1 MRRHIDAQ
9 SAGKANRIGHVMV
22 AATILLML
30 MAAMI
35 PPLGAATTEP
45 VLQWTA
51 GGLSAGTDSAG
62 QAARM
67 AVDAWGNVAV
77 VSGPSGGRDLAVTS
91 HTANGLFRWR
101 STVSP
106 TSGTFTG
113 DWVVAAP
120 NGDFLAVGHSVNSS
134 GNPIQS
140 TLVRFDMN
148 GALLWRVD
156 PAVGFLPTVGRLVVD
171 ADGNAYLALSGRGSG
186 MFVQKYDPSGTLL
199 WSQQDLTGSGY
210 ALASSLALSPDGAD
224 VVVTGGIS
232 GGASWNTIAYD
243 AATGARKWQ
252 ATAAEGTTAKDV
264 VLDGKRVY
272 VTGQGATGAGTPA
285 LKYFLTVVA
294 YERATG
300 KRLWRTD
307 RKPADGSDAFGLRM
321 AMAPDGS
328 LAVTGQTNRGFLDW
342 YTVALETTGAVRW
355 EAVRDGKL
363 NQDEIPRAVLV
374 MPDGTT
380 VVTGRGG
387 PNLAG
392 GFIPG
397 VTAGYSSSGQL
408 LWVAFSTLETTWAA
422 ALPNSNVCATGGYDA
437 LITCWSVPANVVTPP
452 TEPPPPSVVT
462 VPTAPA
468 NLTASSTVRR
478 RIDLVWR
485 NTASD
490 ASSIT
495 VERCTGSGCSAF
507 APVAQLAATA
517 SSWSDSAVK
526 SKSAYSYRLRAV
538 NAAGSSE
545 YSNTASVTAR

>member
-1 MRRHIDAQ
+1 MRQHFNAQ
-9 SAGKANRIGHVMV
+9 SLIPACRIGRAM
-22 AATILLML
+22 AAAAVVLML
-30 MAAMI
+30 TVGMV
-35 PPLGAATTEP
+35 PPVGAAITEP

-51 GGLSAGTDSAG
+51 GGLSAGIDSAG

-67 AVDAWGNVAV
+67 AVDARGNVAI
-77 VSGPSGGRDLAVTS
+77 VSGPSGGRNLAVTS
-91 HTANGLFRWR
+91 YTENGVFRWR
-101 STVSP
+101 STVNP
-106 TSGTFTG
+106 ASGTFVG

-120 NGDFLAVGHSVNSS
+120 GGDFLAVGHSVNSS

-140 TLVRFDMN
+140 TLVRFDTN

-156 PAVGFLPTVGRLVVD
+156 PAVGFLPAVGRLVVD
-171 ADGNAYLALSGRGSG
+171 ADGNAYLAVSGRGSG
-186 MFVQKYDPSGTLL
+186 MFVQKYDPSGALL
-199 WSQQDLTGSGY
+199 WSQRDATGSGY
-210 ALASSLALSPDGAD
+210 ALAASLALSPDGAD

-232 GGASWNTIAYD
+232 GGALWNTIAYD
-243 AATGARKWQ
+243 TATGIRKWQ
-252 ATAAEGTTAKDV
+252 VTAAEGTTAKDV
-264 VLDGKRVY
+264 VVDAKRVY
-272 VTGQGATGAGTPA
+272 VTGQGVTGAGTPA
-285 LKYFLTVVA
+285 LKYFLTVIA

-300 KRLWRTD
+300 KRVWRTD
-307 RKPADGSDAFGLRM
+307 RKPADAGDAFGLRM

-342 YTVALETTGAVRW
+342 YTVAFETTGAVRW

-363 NQDEIPRAVLV
+363 NTDEIPRAVLV

-387 PNLAG
+387 PNLPG

-408 LWVAFSTLETTWAA
+408 LWVAFSTLETVWAA
-422 ALPNSNVCATGGYDA
+422 ALPNGDVCATGGYDA
-437 LITCWSVPANVVTPP
+437 LITCWAVPPNVVPVPP
-452 TEPPPPSVVT
+452 GVT
-462 VPTAPA
+462 VPTAPT
-468 NLTASSTVRR
+468 NLAASSTTRR

-495 VERCTGSGCSAF
+495 VERCMGSACTAF

-517 SSWSDSAVK
+517 TAWSDAQVK
-526 SKSAYSYRLRAV
+526 SKSTYSYRLRAS
-538 NAAGSSE
+538 NTAGSSG
-545 YSNTASVTAR
+545 YSNIATATAR

>member
-1 MRRHIDAQ
+1 MQGYFDAQ
-9 SAGKANRIGHVMV
+9 SLIKACRSGRAM
-22 AATILLML
+22 ATATAVLML
-30 MAAMI
+30 VAGMI
-35 PPLGAATTEP
+35 PPADAAITEP

-51 GGLSAGTDSAG
+51 GGLSAGIDSAG

-67 AVDAWGNVAV
+67 AVDARGNVAI
-77 VSGPSGGRDLAVTS
+77 VSGPSQGRDLAVTS
-91 HTANGLFRWR
+91 YTENGVFRWR
-101 STVSP
+101 NTVSP
-106 TSGTFTG
+106 ASGTFVG

-120 NGDFLAVGHSVNSS
+120 NGDFLAVGHNINSS
-134 GNPIQS
+134 GNPIQT
-140 TLVRFDMN
+140 TLLRFDMN
-148 GALLWRVD
+148 GALLWRVE

-199 WSQQDLTGSGY
+199 WSQRDLTGSGY
-210 ALASSLALSPDGAD
+210 ALASSLALSPDGGD

-243 AATGARKWQ
+243 AATGVRKWQ
-252 ATAAEGTTAKDV
+252 VTAAEGTTAKDV
-264 VLDGKRVY
+264 VVDATRVY

-307 RKPADGSDAFGLRM
+307 RKPADGNDAFGLRM
-321 AMAPDGS
+321 TMAPDGS

-342 YTVALETTGAVRW
+342 YTVALETTGTVRW

-363 NQDEIPRAVLV
+363 NTDEIPRAVLV

-392 GFIPG
+392 GYIPG

-408 LWVAFSTLETTWAA
+408 LWVAFSTLETIWAA
-422 ALPNSNVCATGGYDA
+422 ALPNGDVCATGGYDA
-437 LITCWSVPANVVTPP
+437 LVTCWSVPANVVTPP
-452 TEPPPPSVVT
+452 PDIVPL
-462 VPTAPA
+462 PTAPA
-468 NLTASSTVRR
+468 SLVASSTTRR

-490 ASSIT
+490 ASSIM
-495 VERCTGSGCSAF
+495 VERCAGSACTAF

-517 SSWSDSAVK
+517 TSWSDSQVK
-526 SKSAYSYRLRAV
+526 SKSTYSYRLRAT
-538 NAAGSSE
+538 NTAGSSE
-545 YSNTASVTAR
+545 YSNTASATAR